1 MVKALAYR
9 RVMIFA
15 NELSVFEGDA
25 KVIVKAIF
33 SKDSN
38 HPKYGQVLS
47 DVLVL
52 ATDFHVRN

>member
-1 MVKALAYR
+1 
-9 RVMIFA
+9 MIFT

-25 KVIVKAIF
+25 EVIVKVIF

-38 HPKYGQVLS
+38 HPEYGQVLS

-52 ATDFHVRN
+52 ARDFHVCNYSHVK